1 MKRSGQTFGICRTCL
16 CYLCCCSLFQAF
28 LHDRTAHAVPYR
40 SWRRPSRKPPVG
52 EPLCEQPRCLERQSG
67 RLSTSR
73 KSVIVQIAFPFHPA
87 SRPQYFRMTRNFR
100 YARLWKPSLVPRCQ
114 ARPLQ
119 SRFQICRKKKN
130 LGAAGCGQP
139 CSFVPQ
145 DFFNICPS
153 WRRSCE
159 HWQLPS

>member
-1 MKRSGQTFGICRTCL
+1 MCRTCL

-100 YARLWKPSLVPRCQ
+100 YARLWKPSPGAEMPGEAFAKQIPDLPEEEESRRCRVRAAVQ
-114 ARPLQ
+114 LRA
-119 SRFQICRKKKN
+119 SRFLQH
-130 LGAAGCGQP
+130 L
-139 CSFVPQ
+139 SF
-145 DFFNICPS
+145 
-153 WRRSCE
+153 
-159 HWQLPS
+159 LA

>member
-1 MKRSGQTFGICRTCL
+1 MCRTCL

-40 SWRRPSRKPPVG
+40 SWRRPSRKPPIG

-87 SRPQYFRMTRNFR
+87 SRPQYFRMTRIFGMRGYGNR
-100 YARLWKPSLVPRCQ
+100 AWCRDARRGLCKADSRS
-114 ARPLQ
+114 AGRRRISALQ
-119 SRFQICRKKKN
+119 GAGSRAASCRKISSTFV
-130 LGAAGCGQP
+130 LLGVGAASIG
-139 CSFVPQ
+139 
-145 DFFNICPS
+145 
-153 WRRSCE
+153 SCRAD
-159 HWQLPS
+159 